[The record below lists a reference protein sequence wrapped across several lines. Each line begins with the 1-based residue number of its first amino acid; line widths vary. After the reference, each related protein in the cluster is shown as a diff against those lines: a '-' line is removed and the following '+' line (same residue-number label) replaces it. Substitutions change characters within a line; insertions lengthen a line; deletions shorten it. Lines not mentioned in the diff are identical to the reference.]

1 MYFTS
6 FWNGHR
12 TMCTWYSLWRAKER
26 EKECLNVWVRIP
38 VHTYNQSDPVF
49 FYVDQSNST
58 SKKLYKKHVPTT
70 IRFSSTLAV
79 STATAFTW
87 SHHDGA
93 RCWKTRPHRSG
104 CIQRQWPYW
113 CRATMFSAVN
123 GVQQSTTQPKPKAL
137 TRLSNVLVPR
147 DGVQGDLVSWEM
159 HRSPGWTCPRYRCA
173 HKTASMLFLGS
184 TSCVRPSV
192 TNQNLL
198 STVPVCP

>member
-1 MYFTS
+1 MY
-6 FWNGHR
+6 
-12 TMCTWYSLWRAKER
+12 TWYSLWRVKER
-26 EKECLNVWVRIP
+26 EKNVWMFEWGYLCTNTTRVIL
-38 VHTYNQSDPVF
+38 SF

-113 CRATMFSAVN
+113 CRPKMFSAVN

-137 TRLSNVLVPR
+137 TCLSNVLVPR

-192 TNQNLL
+192 TNQNLFD
-198 STVPVCP
+198 SQCKKQRWKVQ